1 MSGELRSSAWLVI
14 LHKGN
19 QSSFQRSSSEPYIVE
34 AIWNQLVALSSS
46 HAPSNAQG
54 RALGVYVNQCGTEQ
68 SHWLEQIAWATGHSV
83 VNHKVRMHFPAI
95 FLKQAHCCSAFL
107 EDTKKTFLLKNTK
120 RFYSYVDQKKLSWLA
135 LLHWQLWFYL
145 PKIHP
150 VLALNFV

>member
-34 AIWNQLVALSSS
+34 AIWNQLVVLSSS

-68 SHWLEQIAWATGHSV
+68 SH
-83 VNHKVRMHFPAI
+83 
-95 FLKQAHCCSAFL
+95 
-107 EDTKKTFLLKNTK
+107 
-120 RFYSYVDQKKLSWLA
+120 
-135 LLHWQLWFYL
+135 
-145 PKIHP
+145 
-150 VLALNFV
+150 